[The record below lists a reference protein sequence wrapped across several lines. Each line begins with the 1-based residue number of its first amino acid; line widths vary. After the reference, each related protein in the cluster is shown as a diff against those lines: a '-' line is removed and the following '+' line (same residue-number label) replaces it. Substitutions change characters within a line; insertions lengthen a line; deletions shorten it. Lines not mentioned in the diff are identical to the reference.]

1 MQWTSEQRRAIET
14 RGANILLSA
23 AAGSGKTT
31 VLVERVLELIS
42 SGESHIDRMLIVTF
56 TRAASA
62 DMRLKLARELGN
74 RAQAG
79 DERCRREQLLMERAS
94 ISTLHG
100 FCSDFLR
107 AHFESAGV
115 DPAFRV
121 LDDAQTQRITDE
133 ALDQAIEEA
142 YATPDEGLRAL
153 DYARGPKGV
162 RAMADILLRALD
174 ERPDPD
180 AWLQRACAPDE
191 QTRSAWI
198 EEMVSAARQDVD
210 RALLLT
216 RLALA
221 HPDCNAN
228 YAPALEKDIAA
239 LQALQAIDSYSE
251 LYRALHEFKQASP
264 GRKKDAGPASEDVK
278 KLRGDAKAALD
289 KIALKEI
296 ELGTALKDVEALLP
310 ELSALA
316 SITRRA
322 RTLLEERKAE
332 LSALSYSDLEH
343 RTLRALLDPATARE
357 LQDRYDYIFVDE
369 YQDTS
374 DVQEAIVSR
383 ICRENNRF
391 MVGDVKQSIYR
402 FRQAEP
408 RLFLEKY
415 AAYGQNRGGLLL
427 PLTMNFRSRPA
438 ILDFVNHVFQR
449 AMCGGASEI
458 VYDELARL
466 NHGNAD
472 LTDGAVEVH
481 LLENPGE
488 ETADEAILEMK
499 ACERQALF
507 IAGQIKEMM
516 RADSGLRYRDFA
528 ILTRTKRGVLSKMAT
543 VLLQEGIPA
552 FADGAEDFYDSVEIV
567 LALNLLKLTAN
578 RRSDVELIGVLRSP
592 VVGLSTQQ
600 LAQIRIA
607 HPDVPFVD
615 AAAAFA
621 EGEGDIA
628 RQLRTFFDL
637 LRGWQLMA
645 LCTDLGVLCRTIFD
659 ESGLYDCMGALPGG
673 PQRQARL
680 NRLVSNAASF
690 DQSVS
695 GALTRFLKHTEKL
708 REKGDGDDAH
718 LLGENDDVVRLM
730 TAHKSK
736 GLEFPVVFGAMM
748 NRSYNSRAAA
758 EALSVNRDLG
768 LGCLY
773 CDPTLQT
780 RRKTLPQAAIA
791 ERTRREDRA
800 EELRI
805 LYVLL
810 TRARDRLV
818 LVGSVKR
825 AEPMFTRWAAM
836 KETLGAANS
845 YLDVIMPAL
854 DGAPEGLA
862 TVAVHG
868 GELFTRAEADT
879 VEASVPTE
887 DVPTDD
893 ALVHALLWNYPQ
905 ERAARQP
912 LKLTVTG
919 LLREIQSP
927 DGLDPLIER
936 PSFLAQDP
944 KRMTGAERGTAYH
957 RAMQCLQ
964 FAPLR
969 GRTGRALTAA
979 IAAQLDELLASG
991 RIDPAQREALRPGMI
1006 ARFLES
1012 ETGSRLLRSGEV
1024 QREWPFNALMRIS
1037 EALERDEAGDFADE
1051 EILVQGT
1058 IDCCFMEN
1066 GHWVL
1071 LDYKTDRLEDAGALT
1086 LRYRNQLRL
1095 YALALERITGIP
1107 VGEIQLCLLL
1117 AGENLPVPLNGA
1129 NDTKVPW

>member
-1 MQWTSEQRRAIET
+1 MQWTGEQRRAIET

-62 DMRLKLARELGN
+62 DMRLKLARELGK

-296 ELGTALKDVEALLP
+296 ELGTALKDVETLLP

-415 AAYGQNRGGLLL
+415 TAYGQNRGGLLL

-592 VVGLSTQQ
+592 VVGLSAQQ

-628 RQLRTFFDL
+628 RQLRAFFDL

-773 CDPTLQT
+773 CDPALQT

-800 EELRI
+800 EELRV

-836 KETLGAANS
+836 KETPGAANS

-893 ALVHALLWNYPQ
+893 ALVRALLWSYPQ
-905 ERAARQP
+905 DRAARQP

-936 PSFLAQDP
+936 PAFLAQDP

-979 IAAQLDELLASG
+979 IAAQLDELLVSG

-1058 IDCCFMEN
+1058 IYCCFMEN

-1107 VGEIQLCLLL
+1107 VGEIRLCLLL
-1117 AGENLPVPLNGA
+1117 VGENLPVPLNGA